1 MNDTDREENEFP
13 AEDIRPLIEP
23 PSPSIL
29 LSCETRDG
37 GRCSE
42 SLVTIVAILVVLVVV
57 IAAVKALAQLC
68 EVVSLGSSGAE
79 LGRAGSQ
86 RNEMLLSYHELF
98 SLAQMWLE
106 VGLAGPSFIQG
117 SSSVHSWG
125 VAG

>member
-1 MNDTDREENEFP
+1 MNETDREENEFP

-42 SLVTIVAILVVLVVV
+42 SLVTIVAIVVLVVV
-57 IAAVKALAQLC
+57 KAAVVRALAQLY
-68 EVVSLGSSGAE
+68 EVVSLGGSEAE

-98 SLAQMWLE
+98 SLAQVWLE
-106 VGLAGPSFIQG
+106 VGLA
-117 SSSVHSWG
+117 
-125 VAG
+125 